1 MLTPDALNSKLAQI
15 KLLLTDVDGVMTDGS
30 VYIGGEAEI
39 KRFHIQDGLGLH
51 FLQRTGIRVGWIS
64 RRPSQATQRR
74 AQELKID
81 FLAQDPVGKMPAAR
95 RILAEAGLRFDQVC
109 YVGDDLV
116 DLALLNA
123 AGVSVAVANAVPE
136 VKQMAHY
143 ITQATG
149 GNGAIRELSELILK
163 AQNKWDVIVES
174 FVAEL

>member
-1 MLTPDALNSKLAQI
+1 M
-15 KLLLTDVDGVMTDGS
+15 
-30 VYIGGEAEI
+30 
-39 KRFHIQDGLGLH
+39 
-51 FLQRTGIRVGWIS
+51 
-64 RRPSQATQRR
+64 
-74 AQELKID
+74 
-81 FLAQDPVGKMPAAR
+81 
-95 RILAEAGLRFDQVC
+95 
-109 YVGDDLV
+109 GDDLV